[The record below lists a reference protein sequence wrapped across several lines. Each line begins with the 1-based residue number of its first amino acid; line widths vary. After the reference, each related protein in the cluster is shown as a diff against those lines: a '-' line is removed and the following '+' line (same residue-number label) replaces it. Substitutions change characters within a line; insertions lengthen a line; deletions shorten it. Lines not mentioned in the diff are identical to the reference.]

1 MEYKFINVTKDLSTV
16 EMKEQTKIN
25 IKTIKLLNE
34 EVTRLKQVR
43 EQEEIIVEKNIEVTK
58 ETDETFD
65 IEIESDNSL
74 IEEINYYYSRIL
86 SEDDS
91 VLKEFLPSLRNSNYQ
106 NIVYGICALLLKEIT
121 EVKVFIETEKDSL
134 TKQELEDFKEEI
146 INKQRLITEINK
158 ANVEIIDKGENEENK
173 ISNNIVFSTDDIE
186 ITYQELKVEIT
197 GIAETGKERDVV
209 VKDAVKSVVTKKYL
223 YAKARQAGIHVT
235 TEEYEAYKTALSTDI
250 QNSENKEAV
259 QAYFDGFGGEEN
271 YWKQMEATIMQNLT
285 IHKYLNEQ
293 AANEKE
299 IEEIKEKAYTEALT
313 IDEEKELIR
322 IANGIY
328 E

>member
-1 MEYKFINVTKDLSTV
+1 MEYKFINVTKDLSIV
-16 EMKEQTKIN
+16 EMEEQTKIN

-43 EQEEIIVEKNIEVTK
+43 EQEEITVEKNIEVTK

-91 VLKEFLPSLRNSNYQ
+91 VLKELLPSLKNSNYQ

-158 ANVEIIDKGENEENK
+158 ANVEIIDKGESEENK
-173 ISNNIVFSTDDIE
+173 ISNNIVFLETSSGNIYAKEDLNPNVIPSEYYAGFYELLKSIE
-186 ITYQELKVEIT
+186 EGTFKNVKKLTSNNNGTAGISEVKGFKRRVIFDRVGPNTYVVI
-197 GIAETGKERDVV
+197 GIY
-209 VKDAVKSVVTKKYL
+209 TKKSNKDKSYL
-223 YAKARQAGIHVT
+223 DPLKNRIAIYRKRR
-235 TEEYEAYKTALSTDI
+235 EYI
-250 QNSENKEAV
+250 V
-259 QAYFDGFGGEEN
+259 
-271 YWKQMEATIMQNLT
+271 
-285 IHKYLNEQ
+285 EQ
-293 AANEKE
+293 AKNDEY
-299 IEEIKEKAYTEALT
+299 IKEQQEIL
-313 IDEEKELIR
+313 
-322 IANGIY
+322 NGIY
-328 E
+328 EIIKPKQEKEIQKEIV

>member
-1 MEYKFINVTKDLSTV
+1 MEYKFINVTKDLSIV
-16 EMKEQTKIN
+16 EMEEQTKIN

-43 EQEEIIVEKNIEVTK
+43 EQEEITVEKNIEVTK

-91 VLKEFLPSLRNSNYQ
+91 VLKELLPSLRNSNYQ

-121 EVKVFIETEKDSL
+121 EIKVFIETEKDSL

-158 ANVEIIDKGENEENK
+158 ANVEIIDKGESEENK
-173 ISNNIVFSTDDIE
+173 ISNNIVFLETSSGNIYAKEDLNPNVIPSEYYAGFYELLKSIEEGTFKNVKKLTSNNNSTAGISEVKGFKRRVIFDRVGPN
-186 ITYQELKVEIT
+186 TYVVI
-197 GIAETGKERDVV
+197 GIY
-209 VKDAVKSVVTKKYL
+209 TKKSNKDKSYL
-223 YAKARQAGIHVT
+223 DPLKNRIAIYRKRR
-235 TEEYEAYKTALSTDI
+235 EYI
-250 QNSENKEAV
+250 V
-259 QAYFDGFGGEEN
+259 
-271 YWKQMEATIMQNLT
+271 
-285 IHKYLNEQ
+285 EQ
-293 AANEKE
+293 AKNDEY
-299 IEEIKEKAYTEALT
+299 IKEQQEIL
-313 IDEEKELIR
+313 
-322 IANGIY
+322 NGIY
-328 E
+328 EIIKPKQEKDIQKEIV

>member
-34 EVTRLKQVR
+34 EVTRLKQVG
-43 EQEEIIVEKNIEVTK
+43 EQEEITVEKNIEVTK

-91 VLKEFLPSLRNSNYQ
+91 VLKEFLPSLKNSNYQ

-121 EVKVFIETEKDSL
+121 EIKVFIETEKDSL

-173 ISNNIVFSTDDIE
+173 ISNNIVFLETSSGNIYAKEDLNPNVIPSEYYAGFYELLKSIE
-186 ITYQELKVEIT
+186 EGTFKNVKKLTSNNNGTAGISEVKGFKRRVIFDRVGPNTYVVI
-197 GIAETGKERDVV
+197 GIY
-209 VKDAVKSVVTKKYL
+209 TKKSNKDKSYIDPL
-223 YAKARQAGIHVT
+223 KNRIAIYRKRRDSIVEQAKND
-235 TEEYEAYKTALSTDI
+235 EYI
-250 QNSENKEAV
+250 KE
-259 QAYFDGFGGEEN
+259 QHE
-271 YWKQMEATIMQNLT
+271 I
-285 IHKYLNEQ
+285 LNEIYEMIKPKQ
-293 AANEKE
+293 EKE
-299 IEEIKEKAYTEALT
+299 IQKEIK
-313 IDEEKELIR
+313 
-322 IANGIY
+322 
-328 E
+328 

>member
-34 EVTRLKQVR
+34 EVARLKQVR
-43 EQEEIIVEKNIEVTK
+43 EQEEITAEKNIEVTK

-91 VLKEFLPSLRNSNYQ
+91 VLKELLPSLKNSNYQ

-121 EVKVFIETEKDSL
+121 EIKVFIETEKDSL

-158 ANVEIIDKGENEENK
+158 ANVEIIDKGESEENK
-173 ISNNIVFSTDDIE
+173 ISNNIVFLETSSGNIYAKEDLNPNVIPSEYYAGFYELLKSIE
-186 ITYQELKVEIT
+186 EGTFKNVKKLTSNNNGTAGISEVKGFKRRVIFDRVGPNTYVVI
-197 GIAETGKERDVV
+197 GIY
-209 VKDAVKSVVTKKYL
+209 TKKSNKDKSYL
-223 YAKARQAGIHVT
+223 DPLKNRIAIYRKRR
-235 TEEYEAYKTALSTDI
+235 EYI
-250 QNSENKEAV
+250 V
-259 QAYFDGFGGEEN
+259 
-271 YWKQMEATIMQNLT
+271 
-285 IHKYLNEQ
+285 EQ
-293 AANEKE
+293 AKNDEY
-299 IEEIKEKAYTEALT
+299 IKEQQEIL
-313 IDEEKELIR
+313 
-322 IANGIY
+322 NGIY
-328 E
+328 EIIKSKQEKYIQKEIV

>member
-34 EVTRLKQVR
+34 EVARLKQVR
-43 EQEEIIVEKNIEVTK
+43 EQEEITAEKNIEVTK

-91 VLKEFLPSLRNSNYQ
+91 VLKELLPSLKNSNYQ

-121 EVKVFIETEKDSL
+121 EIKVFIETEKDSL

-158 ANVEIIDKGENEENK
+158 ANVEIIDKGESEENK
-173 ISNNIVFSTDDIE
+173 ISNNIVFLETSSGNIYAKEDLNPNVIPSEYYAGFYELLKSIE
-186 ITYQELKVEIT
+186 EGTFKNVKKLTSNNNGTAGISEVKGFKRRVIFDRVGPNTYVVI
-197 GIAETGKERDVV
+197 GIY
-209 VKDAVKSVVTKKYL
+209 TKKSNKDKSYL
-223 YAKARQAGIHVT
+223 DPLKNRIAIYRKRR
-235 TEEYEAYKTALSTDI
+235 EYI
-250 QNSENKEAV
+250 V
-259 QAYFDGFGGEEN
+259 
-271 YWKQMEATIMQNLT
+271 
-285 IHKYLNEQ
+285 EQ
-293 AANEKE
+293 AKNDEY
-299 IEEIKEKAYTEALT
+299 IKEQQEIL
-313 IDEEKELIR
+313 
-322 IANGIY
+322 NGIY
-328 E
+328 EIIKPKQEKDIQKEIV